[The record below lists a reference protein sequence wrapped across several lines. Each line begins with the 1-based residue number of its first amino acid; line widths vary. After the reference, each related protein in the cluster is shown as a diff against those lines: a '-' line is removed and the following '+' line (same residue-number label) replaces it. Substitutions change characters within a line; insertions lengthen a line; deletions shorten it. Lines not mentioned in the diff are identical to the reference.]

1 MAKLEL
7 RVFERRSLTRKW
19 SRKCRL
25 IRKLMAR
32 DGKSGVTGDTM
43 RRKQD
48 KEAGMNGLTQS
59 WSEKLTV
66 D

>member
-1 MAKLEL
+1 M
-7 RVFERRSLTRKW
+7 RVFEVESLTHKW

-25 IRKLMAR
+25 IRKLMTR

-48 KEAGMNGLTQS
+48 EGAGMKNLTQS
-59 WSEKLTV
+59 WSAGEAYAV
-66 D
+66 